1 MRIKKDCVR
10 VVFESGHVL
19 HIEPEY
25 ANWIFFCEGDQTIE
39 ERRRFIL
46 DFYKRMG
53 ACHGAPFRCISD
65 AIKVFG
71 DREIDDYDLIEWC
84 LFKDIKEY
92 GEDKICGFMAE
103 EVRRRVEIDWITA

>member
-19 HIEPEY
+19 HIEAEY
-25 ANWIFFCEGDQTIE
+25 AYWIFFGEGDLTNE
-39 ERRRFIL
+39 ARRKYIL
-46 DFYKRMG
+46 DFYKHMG
-53 ACHGAPFRCISD
+53 SRYGAPFRCISD

-71 DREIDDYDLIEWC
+71 DRGIDDYDLIEGC

-92 GEDKICGFMAE
+92 GEDRICKEMAE
-103 EVRRRVEIDWITA
+103 EERMRVEIDWITA